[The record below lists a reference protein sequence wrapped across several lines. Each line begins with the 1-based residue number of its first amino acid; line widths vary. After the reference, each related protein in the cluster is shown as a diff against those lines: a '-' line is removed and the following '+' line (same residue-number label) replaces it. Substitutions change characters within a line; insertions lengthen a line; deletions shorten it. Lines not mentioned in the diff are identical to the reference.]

1 MSSQSSIGGVSQ
13 PLVAPP
19 ASVEFFAIQLSPAA
33 DGGFFVGIEATIC
46 EGDCELSQ
54 MECGSHH
61 AVTLDDALAAIRQ
74 AVASVH

>member
-1 MSSQSSIGGVSQ
+1 MSSQSSTSGVSP

-19 ASVEFFAIQLSPAA
+19 ASLEYFAIQLSPFA
-33 DGGFFVGIEATIC
+33 DGRFFVRVEATIC

-54 MECGSHH
+54 MQCCDHH
-61 AVTLDDALAAIRQ
+61 AATLDDALAAIRQ